1 MSENAEAE
9 VQEVEPVETLIG
21 QAISKD
27 FTKASDTFQ
36 ALMMDRMNTALDQ
49 EKIRLADVMYNGA
62 EDEDDDIGED
72 ELGDE
77 ESDQDESD
85 DQAEDG
91 TEEAEDQELDSEDDE
106 EEVVY
111 VDDDGEDE
119 EDNEEDEN

>member
-9 VQEVEPVETLIG
+9 VQEVDPIETLIG
-21 QAISKD
+21 QAVSKD
-27 FTKASDTFQ
+27 FTKASDTFHS
-36 ALMMDRMNTALDQ
+36 LMMDRMNTALDQ

-77 ESDQDESD
+77 ESDQVEDD

-91 TEEAEDQELDSEDDE
+91 SEEDEDEELDSEDDDEE
-106 EEVVY
+106 EEV
-111 VDDDGEDE
+111 DE
-119 EDNEEDEN
+119 EEDEN

>member
-106 EEVVY
+106 EEIVY

-119 EDNEEDEN
+119 EDDEEDEN